1 MASGTGSG
9 FAEKLK
15 ETKALIGVVH
25 LKPLPGS
32 PHAVSLQ
39 TVVDVACGQAVALD
53 KAGFDAIIIENFGDA
68 PFFKNRVPPTVI
80 SSMTRVALEIKK
92 DVSLPLG
99 INVLRNDGRAALSIA
114 GAVDATFVRVNV
126 YVGAQVTDQGLIEG
140 EAADIA
146 RQRAIEGLDV
156 GIFADI
162 MVKHAAPLGRRSL
175 LDEALEASGRAGAD
189 ALILTGPSTGLET
202 SIADVRLIREVLPDS
217 VILVGSGI
225 NPVNVREY
233 IGLADGFIIGSSIRE
248 EGKAGARLLPDRL
261 EEMASAFRKAVG

>member
-1 MASGTGSG
+1 MTSVSTSG
-9 FAEKLK
+9 FGRKMK

-32 PHAVSLQ
+32 PDAVPLQ
-39 TVVDVACGQAVALD
+39 TAVDVACGQAVAFD

-80 SSMTRVALEIKK
+80 SSMTRIALEIRK
-92 DVSLPLG
+92 DTSLPLG
-99 INVLRNDGRAALSIA
+99 VNVLRNDGRAAMSIA
-114 GAVDATFVRVNV
+114 GAVDARFIRVNV

-140 EAADIA
+140 EAADIV
-146 RQRAIEGLDV
+146 RLRANEGFEVDV
-156 GIFADI
+156 FADI

-202 SIADVRLIREVLPDS
+202 SLADLRLVREVLPDS

-225 NPVNVREY
+225 KPGNVAEY
-233 IGLADGFIIGSSIRE
+233 LELADGLIVGSSLRE
-248 EGKAGARLLPDRL
+248 NGEAGARILPERL
-261 EEMASAFRKAVG
+261 EEMASAFRQAVG